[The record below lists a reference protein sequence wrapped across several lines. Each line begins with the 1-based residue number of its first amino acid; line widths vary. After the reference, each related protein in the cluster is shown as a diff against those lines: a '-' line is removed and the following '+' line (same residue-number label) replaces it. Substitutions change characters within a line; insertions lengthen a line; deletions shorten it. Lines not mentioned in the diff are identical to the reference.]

1 MKDVTIGTTKT
12 DVNSSNASVFLTA
25 LQGLIG
31 NTTVS
36 GPVTRTLSF
45 RANVQQTGK
54 LAFEA
59 GFEVIFTFTE
69 AVYNG
74 LVVTPERAFLE
85 SAVLIKNI
93 GDAASNVSTSYNNI
107 DDTFT
112 ITMHVD
118 QVTFGTGIFST
129 LETLGVKDVTI
140 GTTKTDVN
148 SSSTSINAFIS
159 ALESAFNS
167 SIRVGDNYLVTMS
180 FIGNINQVGYPA
192 FSANFVV
199 EFQMTQSVYD
209 LFASEI

>member
-1 MKDVTIGTTKT
+1 
-12 DVNSSNASVFLTA
+12 
-25 LQGLIG
+25 
-31 NTTVS
+31 
-36 GPVTRTLSF
+36 
-45 RANVQQTGK
+45 
-54 LAFEA
+54 
-59 GFEVIFTFTE
+59 
-69 AVYNG
+69 
-74 LVVTPERAFLE
+74 
-85 SAVLIKNI
+85 
-93 GDAASNVSTSYNNI
+93 
-107 DDTFT
+107 
-112 ITMHVD
+112 MHVD